1 MSRGPVARFD
11 RAPRRS
17 EGRGRSPGGSARP
30 RARVAP
36 RQAHAA
42 PEGACPGDVGF
53 VLAAN
58 PFRRVVSSAA
68 YHGVVAPCAVEPC
81 RDDARAFRAWVRR
94 HFGDAAGTSGTLAR
108 ASDLLAG
115 LGDVRVVRVNAL
127 AAELGAVLGDL
138 GYARL
143 APARVHCLS
152 SCETG
157 ATAGREHFVPAAAW
171 NGTRV
176 DRSPLYDNRTR
187 RYVTA
192 YFAADFE
199 RLGFPRKPARMYD

>member
-1 MSRGPVARFD
+1 M
-11 RAPRRS
+11 
-17 EGRGRSPGGSARP
+17 
-30 RARVAP
+30 
-36 RQAHAA
+36 
-42 PEGACPGDVGF
+42 
-53 VLAAN
+53 
-58 PFRRVVSSAA
+58 
-68 YHGVVAPCAVEPC
+68 
-81 RDDARAFRAWVRR
+81 
-94 HFGDAAGTSGTLAR
+94 
-108 ASDLLAG
+108 
-115 LGDVRVVRVNAL
+115 NAL
-127 AAELGAVLGDL
+127 AADLGAVLGDL

-157 ATAGREHFVPAAAW
+157 ATAGKEHFVPAAAW

-199 RLGFPRKPARMYD
+199 RFGFPRKPARMYD